1 MPPGF
6 LGGVQNKITF
16 NLGLAWANCFNTEQ
30 NNYVYL
36 TKKPLCSF
44 WTYTTTNTKKDVK
57 WENCIPRYLTH
68 MFSSFIAFDNIA
80 VLYSMFPFVLSVWL
94 CTKARTL
101 FSVNRERERRTYCK
115 TGMKSS
121 HDRPN
126 VIVGFQLPFT
136 VFCTWASKSGAE
148 SLIFGFFS
156 VAGCML
162 RILGHGPMWKTIPRL
177 RKLPLC

>member
-1 MPPGF
+1 MR
-6 LGGVQNKITF
+6 GVQNKITF
-16 NLGLAWANCFNTEQ
+16 NLGLAWADCFNTEQ

-36 TKKPLCSF
+36 TKKPLRSF

-57 WENCIPRYLTH
+57 WENCIPLYLTH

-101 FSVNRERERRTYCK
+101 FSVNRERRTYCK

-162 RILGHGPMWKTIPRL
+162 RILGHGPMWETIPRL

>member
-6 LGGVQNKITF
+6 LGDMQNKITF
-16 NLGLAWANCFNTEQ
+16 NLVLAWENCSNTEQ

-36 TKKPLCSF
+36 TKKPSYSF
-44 WTYTTTNTKKDVK
+44 WTYTRNTKKDVK
-57 WENCIPRYLTH
+57 WDNCIPPYLTR
-68 MFSSFIAFDNIA
+68 MFSSFIPFDNIA
-80 VLYSMFPFVLSVWL
+80 VLCSMFPFVLSVWL

-101 FSVNRERERRTYCK
+101 LLVNRERERRTYCK

-121 HDRPN
+121 HGRPN

-162 RILGHGPMWKTIPRL
+162 RVLGHGPMWETIQSL